1 MKRILIIDDDSST
14 TESISSYLLEE
25 GYEVTTAANGI
36 EGLEMVKKFDPDL
49 IITDI
54 RMPKLNGVELY
65 FVLKGMKFNKP
76 IIFISSYDFKDTESS
91 SLRITA
97 FIEKPINI
105 FELDDFIK
113 QALMQYDAA

>member
-14 TESISSYLLEE
+14 TESISSYLREI
-25 GYEVTTAANGI
+25 GYDVATAANGI

-49 IITDI
+49 IISDI

-76 IIFISSYDFKDTESS
+76 IIFISSYDFKDAESS

-97 FIEKPINI
+97 YIEKPINI
-105 FELDDFIK
+105 FELDDYIK
-113 QALMQYDAA
+113 QALVNADAA